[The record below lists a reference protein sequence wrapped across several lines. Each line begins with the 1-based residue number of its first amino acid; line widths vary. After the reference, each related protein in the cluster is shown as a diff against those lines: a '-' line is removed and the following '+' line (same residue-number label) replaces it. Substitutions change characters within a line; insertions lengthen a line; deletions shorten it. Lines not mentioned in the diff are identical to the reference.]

1 LLGLVACARRVGGV
15 HGADIE
21 GAPVSHT
28 EKKPQYSND
37 SRWRF
42 RRLAR

>member
-1 LLGLVACARRVGGV
+1 LLRLVACARRVGGV

-21 GAPVSHT
+21 GAPVSYT
-28 EKKPQYSND
+28 EKKPQYPND
-37 SRWRF
+37 PRWPF